1 MFYRKGINYY
11 SPPLQRLENNNGR
24 PPQVAEPS
32 IDAGGDWR
40 SQLPPGGRQRIPN
53 QIMDTVQKLLPPD
66 QVGQELM
73 KIAVSPFE
81 ENDLMDNNNWRPPQ
95 VGETPIDARDWRSQL
110 QPDSRQRIVNKI
122 TDILKRHLPFSGQ
135 EGLQE
140 IMKIAVRF
148 EEKIHTA
155 ATSQSDYL
163 RKISL
168 KMLSMETNSQ
178 HRMANSSQ
186 SNSAGSFGVQPQVPY
201 QGQLLSMQLS
211 ANQSL
216 ARQQLLSQN
225 IPNNIPP
232 ASGLPQ
238 TPIPNLMD
246 THNERLL
253 QGGEL
258 PMVAGNWRNQLL
270 PDSRRRI
277 VDKILNTLKRHLLV
291 SGQEG
296 IDELRRIA
304 ERFEERTYD
313 SSSSQSDY
321 LRRISLKMLTFEA
334 KYQWTA
340 PTAAPSNLNRHRV
353 FP

>member
-1 MFYRKGINYY
+1 
-11 SPPLQRLENNNGR
+11 
-24 PPQVAEPS
+24 
-32 IDAGGDWR
+32 
-40 SQLPPGGRQRIPN
+40 
-53 QIMDTVQKLLPPD
+53 
-66 QVGQELM
+66 
-73 KIAVSPFE
+73 
-81 ENDLMDNNNWRPPQ
+81 MDNNNWRPPQ
-95 VGETPIDARDWRSQL
+95 VGEPPIDAGDWRSQL

-122 TDILKRHLPFSGQ
+122 TDTLKRHLPFSGQ

-140 IMKIAVRF
+140 IRKIAVRF

-186 SNSAGSFGVQPQVPY
+186 SNSAD
-201 QGQLLSMQLS
+201 
-211 ANQSL
+211 
-216 ARQQLLSQN
+216 
-225 IPNNIPP
+225 
-232 ASGLPQ
+232 
-238 TPIPNLMD
+238 LMD

-258 PMVAGNWRNQLL
+258 PMVAGNWRSQLL

-340 PTAAPSNLNRHRV
+340 PTAAPSNLKRHRV